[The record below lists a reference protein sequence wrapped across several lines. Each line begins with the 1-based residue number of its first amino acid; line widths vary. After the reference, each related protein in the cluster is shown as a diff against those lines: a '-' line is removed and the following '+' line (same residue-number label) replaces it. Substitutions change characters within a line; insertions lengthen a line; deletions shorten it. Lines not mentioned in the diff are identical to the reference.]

1 MFYQSIATFYD
12 YIFPKNPQQLN
23 FLEMIE
29 DLSKDER
36 ILDIGCATGNLTSLI
51 YQKTQ
56 EVIGID
62 LDEDLLKIAKDK
74 NPSIT
79 FLNKN
84 MLDLETFKD
93 ESFNRVISFGN
104 TLVHL
109 NSLEEVRSFFQKVYQ
124 VLKPNG
130 FFTVQIINYDYI
142 YSHEIHELPLIDND
156 VLRFER
162 YYDLHED
169 HVNFNTKLLIKAN
182 QQIIKNSIPLLNL
195 KKSFLEETLKEI
207 GFRNISFYGN
217 FMGQDL
223 TDTSLPLIFNCKK

>member
-12 YIFPKNPQQLN
+12 YIFPKNPQQLQ
-23 FLEMIE
+23 FLEMIQ
-29 DLSKDER
+29 DISKDER

-74 NPSIT
+74 NPDIT

-93 ESFNRVISFGN
+93 QSFNRVISFGN

-109 NSLEEVRSFFQKVYQ
+109 ESPQDVITFFEKVYK

-142 YSHEIHELPLIDND
+142 YDHNIKELPLIDND
-156 VLRFER
+156 VLRFDR
-162 YYDLHED
+162 YYDLYED
-169 HVNFNTKLLIKAN
+169 HVDFKTNLTIKSN
-182 QQIIKNSIPLLNL
+182 QQTIKNTIPLLNL
-195 KKSFLEETLKEI
+195 KRSFIEESLREV
-207 GFRNISFYGN
+207 GFRELSFYGD
-217 FMGQDL
+217 FKGQDL
-223 TDTSLPLIFNCKK
+223 TNMSLPLIFNCKK

>member
-12 YIFPKNPQQLN
+12 YIFPKNPQQLK
-23 FLEMIE
+23 FLEMIQAF
-29 DLSKDER
+29 SKNESV
-36 ILDIGCATGNLTSLI
+36 LDIGCATGNLTSLI
-51 YQKTQ
+51 YEKTQ

-74 NPSIT
+74 NPNIT

-84 MLDLETFKD
+84 MLDLETFRD

-109 NSLEEVRSFFQKVYQ
+109 ESRQDVTTFFEKVYK

-142 YSHEIHELPLIDND
+142 YNHDIQELPLIDND
-156 VLRFER
+156 VLKFER
-162 YYDLHED
+162 SYDLHED
-169 HVNFNTKLLIKAN
+169 HVDFNTKLLIKAN
-182 QQIIKNSIPLLNL
+182 QQTIRNTIPLLNL

-207 GFRNISFYGN
+207 GFRDISFYGN
-217 FMGQDL
+217 FKGQDL
-223 TDTSLPLIFNCKK
+223 TDMSLPLIFNCKK